1 MVRIRMVWKIKKNS
15 LQTPV
20 VVISS
25 LKIARLL
32 TPPEKM
38 FLKLAASVGP
48 SLLNQKAR
56 TTKHNEKNRK
66 KILWMVCEKGNSV
79 PGKPSIICPDK
90 AVTAVVSMSKKIR
103 VLSVGIY
110 SNDENPTRI
119 ESDKETE
126 STGI

>member
-1 MVRIRMVWKIKKNS
+1 MIKSKIPRKIARNRKIIFFADKAEIPLSHKKAKRIMVRIRMVWKIKKNS

-32 TPPEKM
+32 IPPEKM

-66 KILWMVCEKGNSV
+66 KILWMV
-79 PGKPSIICPDK
+79 
-90 AVTAVVSMSKKIR
+90 
-103 VLSVGIY
+103 
-110 SNDENPTRI
+110 
-119 ESDKETE
+119 
-126 STGI
+126 